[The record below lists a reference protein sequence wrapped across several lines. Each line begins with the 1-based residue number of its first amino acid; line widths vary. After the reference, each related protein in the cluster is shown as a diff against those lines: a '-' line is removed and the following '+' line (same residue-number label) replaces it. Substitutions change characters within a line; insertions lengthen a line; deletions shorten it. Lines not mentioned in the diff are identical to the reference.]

1 MMASQIYQ
9 ELKAEDFEIR
19 LLTILPSA
27 DFSAPINCRIHVT
40 VLAQAP
46 PPKYRALSYVWGD
59 PGNTLE
65 IFLNDVSFQVTVNL
79 ASALQ
84 HIRDKE
90 EEVVLWADA
99 ICINQEDLDERSKQ
113 VQFVMDE
120 VYKDAEEVLVWLGE
134 ESEDSDLAM
143 NFMES
148 WPVGTGQKSGDGG
161 NASDPNE
168 NLKLAFESAV
178 DAAAETALRAL
189 LQRPFWTRLWVLQ
202 EIVLAQKVL
211 IICGHRCVPF
221 ESFVHAQS
229 IWQQILAGYMENWR
243 NAAGFI
249 SLTKLLTSALSKIIE
264 TREQYHSYYKDSLK
278 WSQPLLDLLMGC
290 SIRLDATDPRD
301 KIYGLLGLGGP
312 FGNYKS
318 LVRPDYSKPI
328 ESVYCEIARA
338 LIEDDR
344 SLRAVGYASCLSAAV
359 DETSGL
365 PSWVPDW
372 RSGPG
377 ITNMFLYN
385 RKSTK
390 ENPRAIEIE
399 KFVRFSTDSQ
409 ILWAHGVI
417 GGKVSRLWSPGFPYL
432 GDRGKS
438 AQNIATWNSLNAVT
452 NLDTLFRIIS
462 LDTNWVKIGDRKLRP
477 SHRTYFVQAGEFLN
491 DLISAFSPSD
501 TWKGEPSLETLQN
514 LFAEQLNLESSF
526 KWPSEYD
533 EDFQQYR
540 KPLWAFKFRMKGI
553 TQRRTFFQTED
564 GLMGIGPPGMKFGDE
579 VCVLMGY
586 PAPFILRKVENHYV
600 LLGECFVLDLMRSEH
615 VIEMLK
621 SPQEFEIH

>member
-1 MMASQIYQ
+1 MMTSQIYQ

-27 DFSAPINCRIHVT
+27 DFSAPINCRVHVT
-40 VLAQAP
+40 TLAQAP

-59 PGNTLE
+59 LRNTLE
-65 IFLNDVSFQVTVNL
+65 IFLNGVSFQVTINL

-99 ICINQEDLDERSKQ
+99 ICINQRDLDERSKQ

-148 WPVGTGQKSGDGG
+148 WPVGKGQTSGDGG
-161 NASDPNE
+161 NASGPYGDFR
-168 NLKLAFESAV
+168 LAFESAV
-178 DAAAETALRAL
+178 DVAAVTALRAL

-221 ESFVHAQS
+221 ESFVHAES
-229 IWQQILAGYMENWR
+229 IWKQIFAGYMENWC

-249 SLTKLLTSALSKIIE
+249 SLSKLLTSALPKIIE
-264 TREQYHSYYKDSLK
+264 TREQYHAYYKNSVK

-328 ESVYCEIARA
+328 KSVYCEIARA

-344 SLRAVGYASCLSAAV
+344 SLRAVCYARCLSAAI
-359 DETSGL
+359 DEISGL

-372 RSGPG
+372 RSRSGMNG
-377 ITNMFLYN
+377 MFLYK

-417 GGKVSRLWSPGFPYL
+417 GGKVSMLWSSGFPYS
-432 GDRGKS
+432 GETGKS
-438 AQNIATWNSLNAVT
+438 AHNIATWNSLNGVT
-452 NLDTLFRIIS
+452 TLDTLFRIMS
-462 LDTNWVKIGDRKLRP
+462 LDTNWVKIGDGNLRP
-477 SHRTYFVQAGEFLN
+477 SHRTYFIQAGEFLN
-491 DLISAFSPSD
+491 DLVSACSGWD
-501 TWKGEPSLETLQN
+501 TWKGEPSLKTLQN

-526 KWPSEYD
+526 KWPSEHD

-540 KPLWAFKFRMKGI
+540 KPLWAFKIRMRGIARGRMFFR
-553 TQRRTFFQTED
+553 TED
-564 GLMGIGPPGMKFGDE
+564 GLMGIGPPGTKFGDE

-586 PAPFILRKVENHYV
+586 PAPFILRKIENHYI
-600 LLGECFVLDLMRSEH
+600 LLGECFVLNLMQGEH

-621 SPQEFEIH
+621 SPQELEIH

>member
-1 MMASQIYQ
+1 MASQIYQ

-27 DFSAPINCRIHVT
+27 DFSAPISCRIHVT
-40 VLAQAP
+40 ALAQSP

-59 PGNTLE
+59 PRNTLE
-65 IFLNDVSFQVTVNL
+65 ISLNGVSLQVTINL
-79 ASALQ
+79 ASALR

-148 WPVGTGQKSGDGG
+148 WPVGKGQKSGDGG
-161 NASDPNE
+161 DASDTNE
-168 NLKLAFESAV
+168 DLKLTFESAF
-178 DAAAETALRAL
+178 DAAAETALLAL

-211 IICGHRCVPF
+211 IVCGHRRVPF

-229 IWQQILAGYMENWR
+229 MWQQTLAGYMDNYS
-243 NAAGFI
+243 NPAGFI
-249 SLTKLLTSALSKIIE
+249 FLTKLLASALSKIME
-264 TREQYHSYYKDSLK
+264 TREQYHSYYSLK
-278 WSQPLLDLLMGC
+278 WSQPLLDLLMAC

-301 KIYGLLGLGGP
+301 KIYGLLGLSGP

-318 LVRPDYSKPI
+318 LVRPDYSKPV

-338 LIEDDR
+338 LIEDDQ
-344 SLRAVGYASCLSAAV
+344 SLRAVSYASCLSAAI
-359 DETSGL
+359 DETPGL

-377 ITNMFLYN
+377 ITNMFLYD
-385 RKSTK
+385 RKSTR

-399 KFVRFSTDSQ
+399 KFVRFSANSQ

-417 GGKVSRLWSPGFPYL
+417 GGKVSMLWSPGFPYL
-432 GDRGKS
+432 GGDRERS
-438 AQNIATWNSLNAVT
+438 AQNITTWNSLNGVT
-452 NLDTLFRIIS
+452 TLDALFRTIS
-462 LDTNWVKIGDRKLRP
+462 LDTNWVKIGGGKLTP

-491 DLISAFSPSD
+491 DLIKAFSPSD
-501 TWKGEPSLETLQN
+501 TWKGDPSLETLQN
-514 LFAEQLNLESSF
+514 LFAEQLNLESLF
-526 KWPSEYD
+526 KWPSEHD
-533 EDFQQYR
+533 EDFQQYSR
-540 KPLWAFKFRMKGI
+540 LSWAFKFRMRAI

-564 GLMGIGPPGMKFGDE
+564 GLMGIGPPGTKLGDE

-586 PAPFILRKVENHYV
+586 PAPFILRKVKNHYV
-600 LLGECFVLDLMRSEH
+600 LLGECFVLDLMRSGH
-615 VIEMLK
+615 VTEMLK